1 MVIAL
6 GWVSLRRVRRAIR
19 RVGGLALVRLIRRR
33 ISRVVPMLLVR
44 STLWW
49 INLVLGHRCLLRW
62 HSGTS
67 RLSWSRCHLVW
78 RRLPCGRSRRR
89 WLSRSTIT
97 SGRLLLIRRRR
108 MGLIRRRLCR
118 RLSRS
123 GWALL
128 LRRLLLWNLRST
140 SHGRCCLIRPC
151 SLTGRASMRRI
162 TFMSCQRTT
171 RTCTTVHR
179 RATSVLQDVRR
190 RKQRLDVVL
199 RIGQIRQINQVPVQ
213 RHMIRHALVRL
224 AHVLEVLNG
233 LNQAGVFVQ
242 NLLNVHRTW
251 RRRRPTS
258 LHRPAGT
265 SPIARVGRLLGLLLL
280 RVRDRHVCFFPSL
293 RKNVKWVDF
302 SIDSG
307 PTIAYFRW
315 KPSEKSYPRHD

>member
-1 MVIAL
+1 MWRVPL
-6 GWVSLRRVRRAIR
+6 GWVRRTIR
-19 RVGGLALVRLIRRR
+19 RVGGLTLVRLIRRR
-33 ISRVVPMLLVR
+33 ISRVVSMLLIR
-44 STLWW
+44 STLWG
-49 INLVLGHRCLLRW
+49 IALVLGHRRLLGR

-67 RLSWSRCHLVW
+67 RLAWSRCHLIR

-89 WLSRSTIT
+89 WLGRSTIT

-128 LRRLLLWNLRST
+128 LRRLLLRNLRST
-140 SHGRCCLIRPC
+140 SHRRCRLIRPR

-162 TFMSCQRTT
+162 TFVPRQRTT
-171 RTCTTVHR
+171 RSRSAMHR
-179 RATSVLQDVRR
+179 RATAVLQDVRR

-213 RHMIRHALVRL
+213 RHVIRHTFVRL
-224 AHVLEVLNG
+224 AHVLEVLNR

-242 NLLNVHRTW
+242 NLLNVHRTG

-265 SPIARVGRLLGLLLL
+265 SPIAGVRRLLRLLLL

-293 RKNVKWVDF
+293 RKTVKWVEF
-302 SIDSG
+302 SIDSTT
-307 PTIAYFRW
+307 TIAYFRW